1 MTEGTPLGECRL
13 RSKAR
18 PVFWTDRHLKDTS
31 MSSSLTTFYSIQQEA
46 RDGARFLQR
55 DTGTVQIEG
64 RQRAKAL
71 REFISREGDFT
82 LAEPI
87 DFGLGPI
94 LDVHD
99 QAYIEFLQDSA
110 LVLKDVDDP
119 VVADTFQTK
128 GAQWK
133 SPDTF
138 SSRLSR
144 HSSHSGTSID
154 AGTWKSS
161 YWSAQAAISAI
172 SYFLHNRQPAFA
184 LCRPAGHHASSSEF
198 GGLCFLNNVAIA
210 ATWAMRQGIEKI
222 AILDVD
228 VHHGNGTQEIFY
240 ESDRVF
246 TSSVHVDPTKVYPI
260 HSGFAEETGRAKGA
274 GQNVNRPL
282 KIGSGLH
289 EWRCSIKD
297 AIDELC
303 ETQPDLVLVSLGF
316 DFLDSDP
323 VSHFRIPVDAVTD
336 IAAIMQARIPDAV
349 FFLEGGYN
357 IEDTCKAM
365 MLFFR
370 RYMAK
375 RR

>member
-1 MTEGTPLGECRL
+1 
-13 RSKAR
+13 
-18 PVFWTDRHLKDTS
+18 
-31 MSSSLTTFYSIQQEA
+31 MSSSLTTFYSPHQEA

-71 REFISREGDFT
+71 HEYISRQEEFT
-82 LAEPI
+82 LAEPV
-87 DFGLGPI
+87 DFGLAPI

-110 LVLKDVDDP
+110 LALKDSDGP
-119 VVADTFQTK
+119 VVADTFQSK
-128 GAQWK
+128 GAQWR

-138 SSRLSR
+138 HSRLGRYSL
-144 HSSHSGTSID
+144 HSGTALD
-154 AGTWKSS
+154 AETWKSS
-161 YWSAQAAISAI
+161 YWSAQAAISTI
-172 SYFLHNRQPAFA
+172 SYHLHHRQPAFA
-184 LCRPAGHHASSSEF
+184 LCRPAGHHASLSAF

-260 HSGFAEETGRAKGA
+260 HAGFAEETGHAKGL
-274 GQNVNRPL
+274 GENVNRPL
-282 KIGSGLH
+282 KIGTGFE
-289 EWRCSIKD
+289 EWRCAIQD
-297 AIDELC
+297 AVDELC
-303 ETQPDLVLVSLGF
+303 EKQPDLVLVSLGF

-323 VSHFRIPVDAVTD
+323 VSHFRIPVNAVTE

-357 IEDTCKAM
+357 LEDTCTAM
-365 MLFFR
+365 TLFFR
-370 RYMAK
+370 RYMATL
-375 RR
+375 R